1 MVKIRLKRLGRTK
14 RPFYRI
20 VVMDIRGK
28 RDGATL
34 ADIGYYNP
42 LSRELKLN
50 KALASDW
57 IQKGAQLTETT
68 ERLYKLAPEAG
79 ELIVL
84 EKARKERLSK
94 KAAAKVQAEAEAA
107 KKAEEDAKAAKAEAA
122 QKAKEEAEAAKAA
135 AEAPAVEAEEAPVAE
150 ETPAE

>member
-28 RDGATL
+28 RDGTTL

-50 KALASDW
+50 KPLASDW
-57 IQKGAQLTETT
+57 IRKGAQLTETT
-68 ERLYKLAPEAG
+68 ERLYKAAPESG
-79 ELIVL
+79 DLIVL

-94 KAAAKVQAEAEAA
+94 KAAAKQLADAEAA
-107 KKAEEDAKAAKAEAA
+107 KKAEEDAKAAKAAEA

-135 AEAPAVEAEEAPVAE
+135 AESPAAQEAPAAESETAAE
-150 ETPAE
+150 